1 MKHHAALQTWNMD
14 SDSRTSSLQS
24 APNPVSAESVLT
36 ELELSRKQVA
46 ELKRENE
53 RLKEAQA
60 AHHCAATSL
69 HEESEKLLTIER
81 ETVHSLREKI
91 VELEEQINDLRQDVV
106 YLDASSAT
114 SEGVAQSVC
123 AKLQRE
129 RSHRAAAVN
138 LARELINE
146 LRNLHACTVEHMAVT
161 EEEHKCRS
169 MLWTL
174 RTESCHK
181 SADSKVLGEQEATDE
196 QSDNNHDSFAQDA
209 TIAHLRNTVEKLVER
224 SQKDE
229 LAWQQAKQRL
239 EAKAEKEREFRAK
252 HVRLAKVQARDLREI
267 MSKLRQHF
275 SNLRQENEDMK
286 HQHKLCQYSVEDLR
300 KKLATS
306 GHGKAADKP
315 TGPRQGSSGPVA
327 PLMLPRRTAGPGG
340 KSAPTLS
347 WSLQMSNPGVEGNEE
362 VEGDQHVASG
372 GGRLDIEKEDVRNA
386 GMMMEYGRLQE
397 RYLQIEKDLSQV
409 RVFSRSFVRTVY
421 LS

>member
-1 MKHHAALQTWNMD
+1 MKHHAALQAWNMD
-14 SDSRTSSLQS
+14 SDSRTSATGSLQS
-24 APNPVSAESVLT
+24 APHPVSAESVLT

-53 RLKEAQA
+53 SLKEAQA
-60 AHHCAATSL
+60 AHHCAATSA

-91 VELEEQINDLRQDVV
+91 VELEEQIDDLRQDVV

-138 LARELINE
+138 LARVLVNE
-146 LRNLHACTVEHMAVT
+146 LNDVLACTVEHMAVT

-181 SADSKVLGEQEATDE
+181 NTDSKVLGEQQATDE
-196 QSDNNHDSFAQDA
+196 QSDNHDSFAQDA

-275 SNLRQENEDMK
+275 SNLRQENEDIR

-300 KKLATS
+300 KKLANS
-306 GHGKAADKP
+306 SHGKAADKP
-315 TGPRQGSSGPVA
+315 TGPRQGSSSA
-327 PLMLPRRTAGPGG
+327 LTPLMLPKRTAGPGG

-347 WSLQMSNPGVEGNEE
+347 WSLQMSSPGVEENEE

-409 RVFSRSFVRTVY
+409 RLCYSLFS
-421 LS
+421 